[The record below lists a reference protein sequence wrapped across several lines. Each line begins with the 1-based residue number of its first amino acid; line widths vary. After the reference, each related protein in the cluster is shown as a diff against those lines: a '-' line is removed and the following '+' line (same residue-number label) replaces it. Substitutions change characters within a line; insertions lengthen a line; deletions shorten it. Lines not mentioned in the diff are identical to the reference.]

1 MTNYSFCQQFGGGII
16 AGLSGSQ
23 LSGDQL
29 AGFNKIGLNSGVFTD
44 LQISKKGWLRFELIY
59 LQKGSNN
66 PDKDLR
72 HEYILNYLEIPLIFQ
87 YSTNKKTKL
96 EIGIYTGFLIT
107 SKEKDAISN
116 TYISSRESFSKS
128 DNGFIFGLNYSLS
141 KRFSL
146 NTRFSNTFFFT
157 PVRKHA
163 SGVSQW
169 FNQGQYNSL
178 LSFSIIHHIF

>member
-29 AGFNKIGLNSGVFTD
+29 AGFNKIGFNLGVFTD
-44 LQISKKGWLRFELIY
+44 LKISKKGWLRFELIY

-72 HEYILNYLEIPLIFQ
+72 HEYILNYLEIPLVFQ

-116 TYISSRESFSKS
+116 TYLPSRESFSKS
-128 DNGFIFGLNYSLS
+128 DNGFIFGLNYFLS

-146 NTRFSNTFFFT
+146 NTRFSNTFFFI
-157 PVRKHA
+157 PVRKHS

-178 LSFSIIHHIF
+178 LSLSIIHHIF